1 MIENPIFGGEQI
13 QIQFDFDGFAC
24 KNGTTMGLENP
35 EKRSQ
40 NRLFGK
46 KQDPEPKTHADSQ
59 THTATLSNIESPP
72 ITGPT
77 AHGIALQFANYS
89 SPKLLMD
96 AVRDAIGLTLLK
108 RQYSTDMSLRKRDP
122 GYLAVIGASV
132 TLARACTLASIGMVR
147 NAEVLFR

>member
-13 QIQFDFDGFAC
+13 QFEFDFDVFEC

-96 AVRDAIGLTLLK
+96 AVRDAIGPTLLK
-108 RQYSTDMSLRKRDP
+108 RQYNIGLSHEN
-122 GYLAVIGASV
+122 VIRV
-132 TLARACTLASIGMVR
+132 IPRR
-147 NAEVLFR
+147 